1 MFPQSII
8 LRWPLIDPV
17 IEVRNGR
24 ETTDLL
30 KFDIV
35 KMLSRANER
44 RQQLLALDVFDGA
57 IPRR

>member
-35 KMLSRANER
+35 KMLPRANER